1 MRCSK
6 RNKYKKKREGWIF
19 MSTMVFVNFPVTDV
33 KRSTEFYEKL
43 GFKQNVD
50 FSNEE
55 TSSMVWDDN
64 FWIMLLNHN
73 FYSKFIKDKKIADA
87 KTTSGV
93 LVAFSMESADAVKK
107 FGETAKANGGDFYK
121 VDMGIPEDMMFGLEV
136 QDPDGNTLEPNWMK
150 M

>member
-1 MRCSK
+1 MA
-6 RNKYKKKREGWIF
+6 
-19 MSTMVFVNFPVTDV
+19 TMVFVNFPVSDV

-43 GFKQNVD
+43 GFKKNQE
-50 FSNEE
+50 FSNED

-64 FWIMLLNHN
+64 FWIMLLNHD

-87 KTTSGV
+87 TSTSGV

-107 FGETAKANGGDFYK
+107 FAETAKANGGDFYK
-121 VDMGIPEDMMFGLEV
+121 VDMGIPEDAMLGLEV
-136 QDPDGNTLEPNWMK
+136 QDPDGNSLEPTWMK